1 MEGGARRVTSP
12 GAPLS
17 GRFEPPGDKSITHRG
32 ILLGLLAEGVTR
44 IESPNPGADCE
55 ASLTCARLLGARVTH
70 AGGAIEITGTA
81 GRLSPPGRAL
91 DCGNSGTTLR
101 LLAGVLAAQ
110 PFESE
115 LTGDESLRG
124 RPVARI
130 VVPLRAMGAT
140 LSARDGDRHPP
151 LRVRGAALLAVAF
164 EEPTA
169 SAQVATAILLAGL
182 QASGRTSVRIVPGV
196 RDHTLRMLPAFGVPL
211 AVEVGED
218 GIATVTVEGPRVP
231 RAASFRV
238 PGDFSAAAFFLAA
251 AAATPGARVTAENVG
266 LNPTRTGL
274 LDALLAMGA
283 GVERRITGTAAGEP
297 VGEVTVT
304 GPGRLEAADLPPAR
318 VPAMVDEIPAW
329 AIAAALAHGTSRLS
343 GAGELR
349 VKESDRLAAI
359 ARNLRAVGITCEEQP
374 DGVAIT
380 GGRPHG
386 GEVEARG
393 DHRIA
398 MAFALLGTRAGGPVV
413 IDDASSIAT
422 SFPGFVAT
430 LAALGGRMSP
440 AFRTGP
446 EESPRV

>member
-1 MEGGARRVTSP
+1 MEGGARLVVEP

-17 GRFEPPGDKSITHRG
+17 GRFRPPGDKSITHRG

-44 IESPNPGADCE
+44 IEAPNPGADCE
-55 ASLTCARLLGARVTH
+55 ASLECARLLGARVTR
-70 AGGAIEITGTA
+70 APGAFEIEGAA
-81 GRLSPPGRAL
+81 GRLTAPARVL

-101 LLAGVLAAQ
+101 LLAGVLAAH
-110 PFESE
+110 PFTAE
-115 LTGDESLRG
+115 LTGDDSLRG

-130 VVPLRAMGAT
+130 VEPLRRMGAT
-140 LSARDGDRHPP
+140 LTARDGDRYPP
-151 LRVRGAALLAVAF
+151 LTVRGAALRPAAF
-164 EEPTA
+164 TEPTA
-169 SAQVATAILLAGL
+169 SAQVATTILFAGL
-182 QASGRTSVRIVPGV
+182 QASGRTSVRILPGV

-211 AVEVGED
+211 EVEVGE
-218 GIATVTVEGPRVP
+218 GGVATVTVEGPRVP

-251 AAATPGARVTAENVG
+251 AAATPGARVVAEDVS

-283 GVERRITGTAAGEP
+283 GVERRVTGLAAGEP
-297 VGEVTVT
+297 VGEVIVT
-304 GPGRLEAADLPPAR
+304 GPPRLEAVDLPPAS

-329 AIAAALAHGTSRLS
+329 AIAAAAAIGTSRVA

-359 ARNLRAVGITCEEQP
+359 ARNLAALGIACEERP
-374 DGVAIT
+374 DGLAIT
-380 GGRPHG
+380 GGHPQG
-386 GEVEARG
+386 GRVEAHG

-398 MAFALLGTRAGGPVV
+398 MAFALLGVRASGPVT

-422 SFPGFVAT
+422 SFPGFATT
-430 LAALGGRMSP
+430 LAALGGRMTSSSR
-440 AFRTGP
+440 AR
-446 EESPRV
+446 S